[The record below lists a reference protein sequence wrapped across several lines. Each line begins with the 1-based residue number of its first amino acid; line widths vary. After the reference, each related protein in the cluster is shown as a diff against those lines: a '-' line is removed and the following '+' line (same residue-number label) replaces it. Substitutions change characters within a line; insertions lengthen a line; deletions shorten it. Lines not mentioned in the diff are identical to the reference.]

1 MLADTRCNAAMSSTA
16 YPARPLVIYH
26 SRSQQRI
33 ARMPVVQALLVA
45 VIEGSKIIHTTT
57 GELVC
62 PAGQWLLLP
71 AGQELTLTNQPDAH
85 TGQYLALALAQEA
98 SWLQR
103 FHSLYGHLLHE
114 AAAGTPVVLPGRASR
129 QAMQHLLAVQE
140 GGDGAVDMALAEH
153 AWQGLMLALLQQ
165 GQGRSILVLPAHDTR
180 QQLQSLFSFD
190 PAHRWTP
197 ADVAQRLAMS
207 EATLRRRLAAES
219 VTFGGLLTEI
229 RLAHAL
235 ALVMTGHQSMLE
247 IALAAGYQSPSRF
260 AAAFRRRFGLTPSAL
275 RATRGNVSAM
285 SDKLRATGAPG

>member
-33 ARMPVVQALLVA
+33 TRMPVVQALLVA
-45 VIEGSKIIHTTT
+45 VIEGSKIIHTTA

-62 PAGQWLLLP
+62 PAGQWLVLP

-85 TGQYLALALAQEA
+85 TGQYLALALAQQA

-114 AAAGTPVVLPGRASR
+114 AAPGTPVVQPGSASR

-140 GGDGAVDMALAEH
+140 GCDGPVDMALAEH
-153 AWQGLMLALLQQ
+153 AWQDLMLALLQQ

-197 ADVAQRLAMS
+197 AGVAHRLAMS

-219 VTFGGLLTEI
+219 ATFCGLLTEI

-247 IALAAGYQSPSRF
+247 VALAAGYQSPSRF
-260 AAAFRRRFGLTPSAL
+260 AAAFRRRFGLTPSTL

-285 SDKLRATGAPG
+285 GDKLRAIGAPG